1 MYKVKFC
8 DIIMHMSI
16 IYDSTEEKTELQKR
30 IRAELEE
37 KRQHEARKAVE
48 QKNDSEVPA
57 ESNSIGRSAGAAV
70 ALVVIAALMILA
82 ALFVRR

>member
-37 KRQHEARKAVE
+37 RRQHEARKVVE

-57 ESNSIGRSAGAAV
+57 ESNPIGRSVGAAI

>member
-37 KRQHEARKAVE
+37 KRQHEARKVIE
-48 QKNDSEVPA
+48 QKNDSEVSA
-57 ESNSIGRSAGAAV
+57 ESNSIGRSAGAAI

>member
-16 IYDSTEEKTELQKR
+16 IYDSTEEKTELQRR

>member
-8 DIIMHMSI
+8 VIIMHMSI

-37 KRQHEARKAVE
+37 KRQRAQHELGEHNNNRVE
-48 QKNDSEVPA
+48 QTEYDDA
-57 ESNSIGRSAGAAV
+57 RSPWG
-70 ALVVIAALMILA
+70 VVITIVAIAVVIILA

>member
-37 KRQHEARKAVE
+37 KRQHEARKAIE
-48 QKNDSEVPA
+48 QKNNGEVSA
-57 ESNSIGRSAGAAV
+57 ESNPIGRSVGVAI